1 MTRRVLTILERV
13 LLGTGLVL
21 LAIVAIALLDR
32 MIASRRALHEF
43 DAALAANPVAGPHK
57 MVELAAEG
65 DVDVSLWDERRIQA
79 YHESLRSS
87 NDTLLGV
94 LRVEKLKV
102 RVPVFEGT
110 DEWALNRGVGW
121 IAGTAR
127 LGETGNVGIAGHRD
141 GFFRVLKD
149 ISLGD
154 TIELTTLKGTVLYTV
169 DQLEVVKPENVEV
182 LRPRNVPS
190 LTLVTCYPFY
200 FVGDAPRRFIVHAA
214 QTSPAA
220 AGGIKSVP

>member
-1 MTRRVLTILERV
+1 MARRVLTILERV
-13 LLGTGLVL
+13 LLGSGLVL
-21 LAIVAIALLDR
+21 LAICVIALLDR
-32 MIASRRALHEF
+32 AIASRRALRKF
-43 DAALAANPVAGPHK
+43 DAAVAANPAGGLHK
-57 MVELAAEG
+57 MVELPAEG
-65 DVDVSLWDERRIQA
+65 DVDFSLWDEKRIRE

-94 LRVEKLKV
+94 LRIEKLKI

-121 IAGTAR
+121 IAGTTR
-127 LGETGNVGIAGHRD
+127 LDEAGNVGIAGHRD
-141 GFFRVLKD
+141 GFFRGLKD
-149 ISLGD
+149 ISLAD
-154 TIELTTLKGTVLYTV
+154 TIELTTLRGTMLYTV

-214 QTSPAA
+214 QTRQAA
-220 AGGIKSVP
+220 VGGIKPVP